1 MSILNNAVEL
11 IWDDLLGRKGIGNEL
26 ESYDEDIQQEI
37 KGMIK
42 RYIESAL
49 MEVLGEQSTE
59 GN

>member
-42 RYIESAL
+42 SYIESAL
-49 MEVLGEQSTE
+49 LEALGEQSTE